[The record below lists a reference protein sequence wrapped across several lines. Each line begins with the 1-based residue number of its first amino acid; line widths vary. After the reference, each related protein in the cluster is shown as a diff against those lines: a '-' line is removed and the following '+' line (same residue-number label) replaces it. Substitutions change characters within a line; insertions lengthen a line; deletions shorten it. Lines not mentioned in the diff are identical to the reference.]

1 VKGLPEKALRIHLG
15 LVLAELICVSAFIF
29 ELNRARS
36 GNTLSW
42 AYVFEWPI
50 LGVYAIYVWRKL
62 LRPDEDSASRMG
74 EQSSDEISALEEYNR
89 YLHEAHRS
97 DGSRPTGE

>member
-1 VKGLPEKALRIHLG
+1 MKGLPEKALRIHLG
-15 LVLAELICVSAFIF
+15 LVLAEVICVSAFIF

-62 LRPDEDSASRMG
+62 LRPDADSASRRAP
-74 EQSSDEISALEEYNR
+74 SSDEVSALDEYNR
-89 YLHEAHRS
+89 YLHEVHQT
-97 DGSRPTGE
+97 DGPPTGE